1 MDAKISPGK
10 SAVSNSGPENEY
22 RVSVKRLIENEVASI
37 IDEEIGIA
45 ERELAE
51 EQKKAVNELVEE
63 YKLVIRKV
71 VEEEKKAL
79 YLKVSELRQSIIRLG
94 SNRIKPNTD

>member
-1 MDAKISPGK
+1 MDAKINPVQNTTSSP
-10 SAVSNSGPENEY
+10 VNENEY
-22 RVSVKRLIENEVASI
+22 RVSVKQLIENELASI
-37 IDEEIGIA
+37 VDEEIANA

-63 YKLVIRKV
+63 YKLVIKQI

-79 YLKVSELRQSIIRLG
+79 YVKVLELRQSIVRLG
-94 SNRIKPNTD
+94 SKRT

>member
-10 SAVSNSGPENEY
+10 SAVGNSGSENAY

-37 IDEEIGIA
+37 VDEEIGIA

-51 EQKKAVNELVEE
+51 EQRKAIKELVEE
-63 YKLVIRKV
+63 YKLVIRQI

-79 YLKVSELRQSIIRLG
+79 YMKVSELRQSIIRLG
-94 SNRIKPNTD
+94 SNKT

>member
-10 SAVSNSGPENEY
+10 NAISNSGSENEY

-37 IDEEIGIA
+37 VDEEIGIA

-51 EQKKAVNELVEE
+51 EQRKAIKELVEE
-63 YKLVIRKV
+63 YKLVIRQI

-79 YLKVSELRQSIIRLG
+79 YMKVSELRQSIIRLG
-94 SNRIKPNTD
+94 SNKT

>member
-1 MDAKISPGK
+1 MDTKISPGK
-10 SAVSNSGPENEY
+10 STASSSGTENEY

-51 EQKKAVNELVEE
+51 EQKKAVSELVEE

-71 VEEEKKAL
+71 VEEEKKSL
-79 YLKVSELRQSIIRLG
+79 YSKVSELRQSIIRLG
-94 SNRIKPNTD
+94 SNRTKLNTD